1 MSRKLSILLLLLPLV
16 LSACSTPATQIEPP
30 TQPTSAATRAIS
42 QASPQSPAKLPAT
55 EAEVPRVSL
64 EDARAAIESGD
75 AIVVDVRSDA
85 AYAVSHIPG
94 AINIP
99 LGEIESN
106 PTGLNL
112 DKDRW
117 IITYCT

>member
-1 MSRKLSILLLLLPLV
+1 MFAKLSIFLIFLLLV
-16 LSACSTPATQIEPP
+16 STACSAPPAQAVPTLALTQVVEPP
-30 TQPTSAATRAIS
+30 STPSAGN
-42 QASPQSPAKLPAT
+42 LPST

-64 EDARAAIESGD
+64 EDARAAIESGA

-85 AYAVSHIPG
+85 AYEVSHIPG

-106 PTGLNL
+106 PTILKL
-112 DKDRW
+112 DKEQW

>member
-1 MSRKLSILLLLLPLV
+1 MFRKLSVFLLLLV
-16 LSACSTPATQIEPP
+16 LSACSTAATQIEAT
-30 TQPTSAATRAIS
+30 TQPTPAATPT
-42 QASPQSPAKLPAT
+42 ASPQSPAKLPAT
-55 EAEVPRVSL
+55 DAEVPRVSL
-64 EDARAAIESGD
+64 EDARAAVESGD

-85 AYAVSHIPG
+85 AYAVSHIPK

-99 LGEIESN
+99 LSEIESN

-112 DKDRW
+112 DKDQW

>member
-1 MSRKLSILLLLLPLV
+1 MPRRLSVFLLLLV
-16 LSACSTPATQIEPP
+16 LSACSAPAPQ
-30 TQPTSAATRAIS
+30 TQPTAEPILAATQAIA
-42 QASPQSPAKLPAT
+42 QASPQSPAKLPGT

-64 EDARAAIESGD
+64 EDARTAIESGD
-75 AIVVDVRSDA
+75 ALVVDVRSDA

-99 LGEIESN
+99 LDEIESN

-112 DKDRW
+112 DRDKW

>member
-1 MSRKLSILLLLLPLV
+1 M
-16 LSACSTPATQIEPP
+16 E
-30 TQPTSAATRAIS
+30 
-42 QASPQSPAKLPAT
+42 SPAKLPGT

-64 EDARAAIESGD
+64 EDARVAIESGD

-99 LGEIESN
+99 LSEIESN

-112 DKDRW
+112 DRDKW

>member
-1 MSRKLSILLLLLPLV
+1 MSRKLSVLLLLLLLV
-16 LSACSTPATQIEPP
+16 LFACSTPATQIEPP
-30 TQPTSAATRAIS
+30 TQPTPAATRAIA